1 VLFLTLIVVYVQILF
16 EDENIIELGVL
27 STAKLT
33 AHLEILLVKPMENMK
48 HSNLIATALWAF
60 FGVMSFTVEAAS
72 VPCSK
77 GDLAGSWLAVVNT
90 TGSNSIQKCTIAFN
104 TIGKITSGSCLD
116 MQSKYT
122 FLVSGSSSINSQCG
136 VSLNLSLKNLVVI
149 TANGAMSRGKDDIIS
164 TFTNTLGKFG
174 SISAVKY

>member
-1 VLFLTLIVVYVQILF
+1 LTLIDLYVQILF
-16 EDENIIELGVL
+16 KDKNIIELGVL

-33 AHLEILLVKPMENMK
+33 AYLVILHVKPMENMK

-72 VPCSK
+72 VPCNKS
-77 GDLAGSWLAVVNT
+77 DLAGSWLAVVNT

-104 TIGKITSGSCLD
+104 TIGNITSGSCLD

-122 FLVSGSSSINSQCG
+122 FPVSGSSSINSQCG
-136 VSLNLSLKNLVVI
+136 VSLTISFNSGGVLK
-149 TANGAMSRGKDDIIS
+149 ANGAISRGRDTIIG
-164 TFTNTLGKFG
+164 TFTNAKGDFGTL
-174 SISAVKY
+174 SAVKY

>member
-1 VLFLTLIVVYVQILF
+1 MTLIDLYVQILF
-16 EDENIIELGVL
+16 KDKNIIELGVL
-27 STAKLT
+27 WTAKSTAYLV
-33 AHLEILLVKPMENMK
+33 ILHVKPMGNMK

-77 GDLAGSWLAVVNT
+77 ADLAGSWLAVVNT

-122 FLVSGSSSINSQCG
+122 FPVSGSSSINSQCG
-136 VSLNLSLKNLVVI
+136 VSLTISFNSGGVLK
-149 TANGAMSRGKDDIIS
+149 ANGAISRGRDTIIGA
-164 TFTNTLGKFG
+164 FANAKGNFGTL
-174 SISAVKY
+174 SAVKY

>member
-1 VLFLTLIVVYVQILF
+1 
-16 EDENIIELGVL
+16 
-27 STAKLT
+27 
-33 AHLEILLVKPMENMK
+33 MENMK
-48 HSNLIATALWAF
+48 HLNVITMVLLAVL
-60 FGVMSFTVEAAS
+60 GLMNFTVQAAS
-72 VPCSK
+72 VPCNK
-77 GDLAGSWLAVVNT
+77 ADLAGSWLAVVNT

-136 VSLNLSLKNLVVI
+136 VSLNLSHKNLVVI

>member
-1 VLFLTLIVVYVQILF
+1 MEHFV
-16 EDENIIELGVL
+16 
-27 STAKLT
+27 
-33 AHLEILLVKPMENMK
+33 ILLVKPMENMK
-48 HSNLIATALWAF
+48 HLNVITMVLLAVL
-60 FGVMSFTVEAAS
+60 GLMNFTVQAAS
-72 VPCSK
+72 VPCNK
-77 GDLAGSWLAVVNT
+77 ADLAGSWLAVVNT